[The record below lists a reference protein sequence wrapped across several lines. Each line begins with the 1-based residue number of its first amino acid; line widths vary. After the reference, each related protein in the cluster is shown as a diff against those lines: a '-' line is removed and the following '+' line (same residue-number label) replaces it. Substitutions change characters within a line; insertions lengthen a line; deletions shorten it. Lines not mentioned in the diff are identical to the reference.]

1 MRFEL
6 CTEENF
12 QTQKYLMA
20 NPDVLQ
26 GILRQEFST
35 AAEHFDKTGKFEQR
49 FQKISLDKNLPLAV
63 VHIPKCAGTSLRIEI
78 DRICPT
84 MYNGT
89 KYAMREARRLFK
101 IRQSRA
107 TKSEIESSTWTESEL
122 KDSLSQHDC
131 VMGHI
136 SLRDFWE
143 AGFRD
148 FVVIVRE
155 PRIRILSEWIFLQS
169 HKEYEQILKAH
180 KVVNSITYFSNYAP
194 KMTENTIDQMI
205 SQEVVFNWKNHELNI
220 GGYWS
225 DEIPKLLMEVFGE
238 SSIHIKSNESRS
250 PMPEIDYR
258 IMDRIHELTE
268 KDYKSLDR
276 LMRSGLLSLRSREK
290 MDEEFRLYLDRNFKY
305 VRRLL

>member
-6 CTEENF
+6 CTAENF
-12 QTQKYLMA
+12 QTQKYLVA
-20 NPDVLQ
+20 NPDVMQ
-26 GILRQEFST
+26 GILRQEFSN

-49 FQKISLDKNLPLAV
+49 FQKISLDKDLPLAV

-89 KYAMREARRLFK
+89 KYAMREAQKLFK
-101 IRQSRA
+101 VRQSRT
-107 TKSEIESSTWTESEL
+107 TKSEVESTTWTKSEL
-122 KDSLSQHDC
+122 KNSLSQYDC
-131 VMGHI
+131 VMGHV
-136 SLRDFWE
+136 SLRDYWE

-155 PRIRILSEWIFLQS
+155 PRIRLLSEWIFLES
-169 HKEYEQILKAH
+169 HKEYEQLLKAH

-194 KMTENTIDQMI
+194 KMSQNTIDQMV
-205 SQEVVFNWKNHELNI
+205 SQEVVFNWKNIEMNI
-220 GGYWS
+220 SCYWS
-225 DEIPKLLMEVFGE
+225 DEIPKLMMEVFGE
-238 SSIHIKSNESRS
+238 SSIHMRSNESQ
-250 PMPEIDYR
+250 PLMPEIDFR

-268 KDYKSLDR
+268 KDSKTLDR
-276 LMRSGLLSLRSREK
+276 LTRSGLLSLRSKEK
-290 MDEEFRLYLDRNFKY
+290 MDEEFRLYLDKNFKY